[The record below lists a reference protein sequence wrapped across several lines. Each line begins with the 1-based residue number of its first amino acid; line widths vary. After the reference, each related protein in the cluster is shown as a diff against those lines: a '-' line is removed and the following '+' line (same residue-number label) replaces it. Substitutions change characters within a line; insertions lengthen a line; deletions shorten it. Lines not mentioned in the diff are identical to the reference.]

1 MIVSVPLK
9 LAAEVGVNVTDTVP
23 CCWSLMLD
31 GLMPA
36 ENAGL
41 SDTTLKLVGKSLGV
55 VLVTVNVIVALAP
68 R

>member
-1 MIVSVPLK
+1 MPVK

-31 GLMPA
+31 GLMLA
-36 ENAGL
+36 EKTGL
-41 SDTTLKLVGKSLGV
+41 SETTLKLAGKSLGV
-55 VLVTVNVIVALAP
+55 VFVTLNVMVALAP